1 MNTILS
7 FFGGWQVKLI
17 LVLAIISGVYIWHRS
32 EVKIAVNTAVTEI
45 ENAYSKEKL
54 KLLEKA
60 NDETI
65 ALRDRTDKIIKDKD
79 VKIKT
84 LDTRV
89 ANLTLS
95 LQNRPERPASNG
107 SNTGI
112 TSNAKSPEGA
122 TGLQLYRADGEFL
135 AWFSGQT
142 SKLQVELNTCYN
154 QYDEVKKSLDDFRKN
169 NK

>member
-1 MNTILS
+1 MNTVLS
-7 FFGGWQVKLI
+7 FFGGWQIKLI

-107 SNTGI
+107 SDTGS
-112 TSNAKSPEGA
+112 TSHAKSPEGA
-122 TGLQLYRADGEFL
+122 TGLQLYRTDGEFL

-142 SKLQVELNTCYN
+142 SKLQVELNTCYAG
-154 QYDEVKKSLDDFRKN
+154 YDEVKKSLDDFRKN